1 MQLVSANAYNTL
13 YQHAVSY
20 PLTTPLIYH
29 STGKPLFIPHVSTHF
44 LIPLLMPYHFLGT
57 IDVLVAT
64 DVAARGLDIANVDL
78 VLQTC
83 PPMDHD
89 TYVHRS
95 GRTGHCHTFIPS

>member
-1 MQLVSANAYNTL
+1 
-13 YQHAVSY
+13 
-20 PLTTPLIYH
+20 
-29 STGKPLFIPHVSTHF
+29 
-44 LIPLLMPYHFLGT
+44 MPYHLLGT